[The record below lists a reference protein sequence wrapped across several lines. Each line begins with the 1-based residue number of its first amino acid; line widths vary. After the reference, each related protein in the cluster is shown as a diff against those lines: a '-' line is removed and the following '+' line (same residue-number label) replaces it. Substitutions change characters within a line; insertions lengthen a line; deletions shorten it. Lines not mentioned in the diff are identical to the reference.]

1 MPAADIPVL
10 GLSNL
15 KVFHRFGSA
24 YFLGEKKNHCIHG
37 ITSQV
42 WMAFY
47 RFKPNFQPSQ

>member
-24 YFLGEKKNHCIHG
+24 YFLGEKKKSLYPWYHISSLDG
-37 ITSQV
+37 
-42 WMAFY
+42 FL
-47 RFKPNFQPSQ
+47 